1 MRNWNKLYQT
11 YLKNYQKRK
20 DKSIVGMEEKY
31 TFFEF
36 QAMYTALENDRKLE
50 IKKGTRKVAN
60 ITQDLIAKQELY
72 SYSVKQ
78 AKELRKALKV
88 KFGQDFKLKDIR
100 MGLLNEDAEFWNYIK
115 EFKEG
120 LIKQGVSRKET
131 REIISSTFFGS

>member
-1 MRNWNKLYQT
+1 
-11 YLKNYQKRK
+11 
-20 DKSIVGMEEKY
+20 MEEKS

-78 AKELRKALKV
+78 AKELRKALKI
-88 KFGQDFKLKDIR
+88 KFGRDFKLKDIR
-100 MGLLNEDAEFWNYIK
+100 IGLLNEDAEF
-115 EFKEG
+115 
-120 LIKQGVSRKET
+120 
-131 REIISSTFFGS
+131 

>member
-60 ITQDLIAKQELY
+60 ITQD
-72 SYSVKQ
+72 
-78 AKELRKALKV
+78 
-88 KFGQDFKLKDIR
+88 
-100 MGLLNEDAEFWNYIK
+100 
-115 EFKEG
+115 
-120 LIKQGVSRKET
+120 
-131 REIISSTFFGS
+131 